1 MKKINKITLILR
13 GYSLEEAV
21 LVAKEVSRF
30 QCFNLEITTNT
41 SGWED
46 IISELKRLEFANV
59 PVGAGTVLD
68 EGLLKRAINAGAEF
82 ALSPIMMTEQMLKIC
97 KENDLASVPSGFS
110 PSEIWKMVQAGA
122 DIVKVFPAARLSPK
136 YISDIQAPLGKI
148 PLMVVGGINA
158 QNIND
163 YFVAGSEFAGIG
175 SGICDRNKLKQGN
188 LNDLRKNLSA
198 LSETASTRQ

>member
-82 ALSPIMMTEQMLKIC
+82 ALSPIMMTEQMLKIWNNTS
-97 KENDLASVPSGFS
+97 KEYKLSVV
-110 PSEIWKMVQAGA
+110 IM
-122 DIVKVFPAARLSPK
+122 
-136 YISDIQAPLGKI
+136 
-148 PLMVVGGINA
+148 
-158 QNIND
+158 
-163 YFVAGSEFAGIG
+163 VAGVTIASKQARKVARVTEFVV
-175 SGICDRNKLKQGN
+175 DTK
-188 LNDLRKNLSA
+188 
-198 LSETASTRQ
+198 ASDKPGGRQ